1 MKQVYWRPETEVIR
15 LRLSSSIA
23 DEMAGPGYTTSR
35 TVDPGAME
43 SKRSSFQY
51 DNNIGDGAWADRSA
65 KSIWE

>member
-35 TVDPGAME
+35 NVAPDAME
-43 SKRSSFQY
+43 SKHSSFQY
-51 DNNIGDGAWADRSA
+51 DNNIGDSGWADKSA